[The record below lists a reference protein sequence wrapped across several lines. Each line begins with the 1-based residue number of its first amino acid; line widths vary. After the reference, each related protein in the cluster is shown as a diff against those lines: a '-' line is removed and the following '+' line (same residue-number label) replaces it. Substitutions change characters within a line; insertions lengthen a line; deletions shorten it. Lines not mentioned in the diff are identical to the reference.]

1 VKTVPLLLASL
12 ALSLSAGP
20 ALALKNIEGC
30 DIVAFAGKGSPVPI
44 TQEQWLE
51 YRADVEAALAPEPN
65 AAPAAEN
72 PRALAAGVVAA
83 QQELLALI
91 KTSPGYQDYLAANSC
106 RILAKLDASAVEGLL
121 AEAMATMP
129 DAAAK
134 MLAAVVEAAR
144 TQIDRIERTAR
155 FRSNQDRILFAAR
168 YYCFVAASIAAFL
181 PPDRLAEISLD
192 DFGETI
198 SCQDAAAHRLG

>member
-1 VKTVPLLLASL
+1 MKTVPLLLAGL

-44 TQEQWLE
+44 TPEQWLD

-65 AAPAAEN
+65 AAPSADN
-72 PRALAAGVVAA
+72 PRALAAGVVTA

-91 KTSPGYQDYLAANSC
+91 KTSPGYQQYLAGNSC
-106 RILAKLDASAVEGLL
+106 RILAKLDASAVEALL

-134 MLAAVVEAAR
+134 MLAAVVQTAR
-144 TQIDRIERTAR
+144 TQIDTIERTAR

-168 YYCFVAASIAAFL
+168 YYCFVAASIVAFL
-181 PPDRLAEISLD
+181 PPDQLAEISLD
-192 DFGETI
+192 DFGDTI
-198 SCQDAAAHRLG
+198 SCQDAGRA